1 MVKRILGEG
10 KMMKRYIA
18 DIIICG
24 IFFLLVL
31 LLASC
36 AKQEPLSETIADT
49 AVNTVTAIE
58 QSLPVECK
66 TDAITTQFIIAKTE
80 IRNVKNACENEK
92 KEITRD
98 KRKWQ
103 FGFWALV
110 LVIGAYI
117 TRKILK

>member
-1 MVKRILGEG
+1 ML
-10 KMMKRYIA
+10 
-18 DIIICG
+18 
-24 IFFLLVL
+24 LLVG
-31 LLASC
+31 C
-36 AKQEPLSETIADT
+36 TRQEPLSETIAEA

-58 QSLPVECK
+58 QSLPAECK
-66 TDAITTQFIIAKTE
+66 TDAVTTQFIVAKAE

-92 KEITRD
+92 KEITKD